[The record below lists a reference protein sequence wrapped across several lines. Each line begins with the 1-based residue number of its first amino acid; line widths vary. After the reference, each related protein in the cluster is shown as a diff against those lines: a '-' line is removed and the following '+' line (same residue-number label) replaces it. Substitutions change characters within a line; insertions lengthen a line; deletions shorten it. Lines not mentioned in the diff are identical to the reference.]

1 MLENQENATVGT
13 TMDDL
18 RTANSA
24 LVQQL
29 EWARNSRDV
38 LQSTLDKV
46 ASHIQNSIDNDEWT
60 DEELDEI
67 FWEELAEL
75 LDLKMTKTVEV
86 KISASWTATV
96 KVPRSMDIDRI
107 AEDITVDEP
116 EVANFS
122 SIEMDSVYEE
132 SFDVSEA

>member
-132 SFDVSEA
+132 SFDISEA

>member
-1 MLENQENATVGT
+1 MLENQEGATPEPTIEELKAKVT
-13 TMDDL
+13 F
-18 RTANSA
+18 
-24 LVQQL
+24 L
-29 EWARNSRDV
+29 ESTVTITSLSRDSHMNK
-38 LQSTLDKV
+38 L
-46 ASHIQNSIDNDEWT
+46 ASVKEHIQNSIDNDEWT

-75 LDLKMTKTVEV
+75 LDLKLTKTVEI

-132 SFDVSEA
+132 SFDVEEA